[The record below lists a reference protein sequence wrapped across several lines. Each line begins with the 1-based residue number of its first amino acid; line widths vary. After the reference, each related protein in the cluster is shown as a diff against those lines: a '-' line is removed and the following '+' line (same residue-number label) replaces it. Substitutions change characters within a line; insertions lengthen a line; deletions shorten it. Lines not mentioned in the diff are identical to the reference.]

1 MHTSELR
8 EDGAGSCN
16 LAKFF
21 CCANRFSAVGPE
33 DDAPEVVT
41 ERWDRARSWLIEAQ
55 SCQIERCRCFSPLA
69 GALLGAAFRSRSLAR
84 RDRRNGVAVERIDE
98 FVHPAAERFHL
109 LAELAHHL
117 ASDLVNLFTELE
129 DLVIDLLVDLVQL
142 VHEELALGLGLAVGD
157 GVLRFRERGE
167 HWLHLV
173 DVFVGL
179 DVLRTRPLDRDR
191 ADGRAL
197 AELRVRELQHSDGVG
212 GELRV
217 LRGRIEG
224 DVGPPVDR
232 AEDEDALA
240 IDCDVRVHVLAD
252 GSSLRRVVRDD
263 GRDDLVLVG
272 DERHRF
278 PWDDCLGLC
287 RAAESGLLLVA
298 VERVGRHFVVRE

>member
-8 EDGAGSCN
+8 ENGAGSCN

-21 CCANRFSAVGPE
+21 CCAIRFSAVGPE

-41 ERWDRARSWLIEAQ
+41 QRWDRARSWLIEAQ

-84 RDRRNGVAVERIDE
+84 RDRSNGVAVDGIDE

-117 ASDLVNLFTELE
+117 ASDLVNLVTELE

-142 VHEELALGLGLAVGD
+142 VHEELALGLGFGD
-157 GVLRFRERGE
+157 GTLGFRERDELGF
-167 HWLHLV
+167 HV
-173 DVFVGL
+173 IDVFVVE
-179 DVLRTRPLDRDR
+179 DFVRTRPLDRDR
-191 ADGRAL
+191 ADGGAL
-197 AELRVRELQHSDGVG
+197 AELRVRELQHSDRVG